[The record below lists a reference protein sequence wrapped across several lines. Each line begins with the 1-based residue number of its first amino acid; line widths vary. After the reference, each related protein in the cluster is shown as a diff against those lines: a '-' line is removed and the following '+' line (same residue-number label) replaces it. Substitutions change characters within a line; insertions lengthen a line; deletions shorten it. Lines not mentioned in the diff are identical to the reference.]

1 MIKKITL
8 LLIVLIVSV
17 GCLSLVSADN
27 STNDTLKTTNEA
39 DNSVAYITVSSING
53 NTIKFSDGFTGFCL
67 NSNKKIGSS
76 DKFTSKSTTSSEN
89 AVKLAIIECY
99 KQNKENEIGSV
110 VSKVVAK
117 DTSNAIAQKALSSSE
132 TVGNSVVVKIS
143 NTTEASFNFEL
154 LKASENDKSDCIA
167 YTVSLQQI
175 IPEDTLAAGENVS
188 DANTTADGNVKN
200 TSDDSKVQ
208 NKSSDEKT
216 TPNKTDEKSDET
228 VVNETNK
235 TIINKTKTTIVNEN
249 NTTIIN
255 KNNKKITNET
265 PKNATIQETIMRT
278 AGNPIFILAIVI
290 VIIAIVGVAMRKR

>member
-1 MIKKITL
+1 MIKKITI

-27 STNDTLKTTNEA
+27 STKDTLKTTNEA

-53 NTIKFSDGFTGFCL
+53 NTIKFSDGFTGFYL
-67 NSNKKIGSS
+67 DSNKKIGSS

-117 DTSNAIAQKALSSSE
+117 DTSNEIAKKALSSTE
-132 TVGNSVVVKIS
+132 TVGNSALVKIS

-188 DANTTADGNVKN
+188 DTNTTSEGNN
-200 TSDDSKVQ
+200 ASDDSKVQ
-208 NKSSDEKT
+208 NKTSDEVT
-216 TPNKTDEKSDET
+216 APNKTDEKNDET
-228 VVNETNK
+228 VINQTNK

>member
-17 GCLSLVSADN
+17 GCLSLVSADH

-67 NSNKKIGSS
+67 DSNKKIGSS

-117 DTSNAIAQKALSSSE
+117 DTSNEIAKKALSSTE
-132 TVGNSVVVKIS
+132 TVGNSTLVKIS

-188 DANTTADGNVKN
+188 DANTTSEGNN
-200 TSDDSKVQ
+200 ASDDSKVQ
-208 NKSSDEKT
+208 NKTSDEVT
-216 TPNKTDEKSDET
+216 APNKTDEKNDET
-228 VVNETNK
+228 VINQTNK

-265 PKNATIQETIMRT
+265 PKKATIQETIMRT

>member
-1 MIKKITL
+1 MIKKIIL
-8 LLIVLIVSV
+8 LLIILIVSV

-27 STNDTLKTTNEA
+27 STNDTLNTTEEIKDFTN
-39 DNSVAYITVSSING
+39 YITVSSING
-53 NTIKFSDGFTGFCL
+53 NQIKFSDGFTGFCL
-67 NSNKKIGSS
+67 DSNKKIGSS
-76 DKFTSKSTTSSEN
+76 DKFTSQSTTGKEN

-99 KQNKENEIGSV
+99 KQNKENEIASV
-110 VSKVVAK
+110 ISKVVAK

-132 TVGNSVVVKIS
+132 TVGNSALVKIS

-188 DANTTADGNVKN
+188 DTNTTSEGNN
-200 TSDDSKVQ
+200 ASDDSKVQ
-208 NKSSDEKT
+208 NKTSDEVT
-216 TPNKTDEKSDET
+216 APNKTDEKNDET
-228 VVNETNK
+228 VINQTNK

-265 PKNATIQETIMRT
+265 PKKATIQETIMRT

-290 VIIAIVGVAMRKR
+290 VIIAIVSVAMRKR

>member
-67 NSNKKIGSS
+67 DSNKKIGSS

-117 DTSNAIAQKALSSSE
+117 DTSNEIAKKALSSTE
-132 TVGNSVVVKIS
+132 TVGNSTLVKIS

-188 DANTTADGNVKN
+188 DTNTTSEGNN
-200 TSDDSKVQ
+200 ASDDSKVQ
-208 NKSSDEKT
+208 NKTSDEVT
-216 TPNKTDEKSDET
+216 APNKTDEKNDET
-228 VVNETNK
+228 VINQTNK

-265 PKNATIQETIMRT
+265 PKKATIQETIMRT

>member
-1 MIKKITL
+1 MIKKITI

-53 NTIKFSDGFTGFCL
+53 NTIKFSDGFTGFYL
-67 NSNKKIGSS
+67 DSNKKIGSS

-117 DTSNAIAQKALSSSE
+117 DTSNEIAKKALSSTE
-132 TVGNSVVVKIS
+132 TVGNSALVKIS

-188 DANTTADGNVKN
+188 DTNTTSEGNN
-200 TSDDSKVQ
+200 ASDDSKVQ
-208 NKSSDEKT
+208 NKTSDEVT
-216 TPNKTDEKSDET
+216 APNKTDEKNDET
-228 VVNETNK
+228 VINQTNK

>member
-1 MIKKITL
+1 MIKKITI

-27 STNDTLKTTNEA
+27 STKDTLKTTNEA

-53 NTIKFSDGFTGFCL
+53 NTIKFSDGFTGFYL
-67 NSNKKIGSS
+67 DSNKKIGSS

-117 DTSNAIAQKALSSSE
+117 DTSNEIAKKALSSTE
-132 TVGNSVVVKIS
+132 TVGNSALVKIS

-188 DANTTADGNVKN
+188 DTNTTSEGNN
-200 TSDDSKVQ
+200 ASDDSKVQ
-208 NKSSDEKT
+208 NKTSDEVT
-216 TPNKTDEKSDET
+216 APNKTDEKNDET
-228 VVNETNK
+228 VINQTNK

-255 KNNKKITNET
+255 KNNSRDNNE
-265 PKNATIQETIMRT
+265 NSR
-278 AGNPIFILAIVI
+278 
-290 VIIAIVGVAMRKR
+290 

>member
-1 MIKKITL
+1 MNKKTITL
-8 LLIVLIVSV
+8 LIVVIFSIS
-17 GCLSLVSADN
+17 CLGMVWADN
-27 STNDTLKTTNEA
+27 NTTNATEQLGIEDTTNYIMPISIT
-39 DNSVAYITVSSING
+39 DNG
-53 NTIKFSDGFTGFCL
+53 IKFSDGFTGFCL

-175 IPEDTLAAGENVS
+175 IPEDTLAVGENVS

-200 TSDDSKVQ
+200 ASDDSKVQ
-208 NKSSDEKT
+208 NKTSDEVT
-216 TPNKTDEKSDET
+216 APNKTDEKSDET

-265 PKNATIQETIMRT
+265 PKKATIQETIMRT

>member
-8 LLIVLIVSV
+8 LLIILIVSV

-27 STNDTLKTTNEA
+27 NTNDTLNTTEEIKDLTN
-39 DNSVAYITVSSING
+39 YITVSSING
-53 NTIKFSDGFTGFCL
+53 NQIKFSDGFTGFCL
-67 NSNKKIGSS
+67 DSNKKISSS
-76 DKFTSKSTTSSEN
+76 DKFTSQSTTSSEN

-99 KQNKENEIGSV
+99 KQNKENEIASV
-110 VSKVVAK
+110 ISKVVAK

-132 TVGNSVVVKIS
+132 TVGDSALVKIS

-188 DANTTADGNVKN
+188 DANTTAEGNN
-200 TSDDSKVQ
+200 ASDDSKVQ

-265 PKNATIQETIMRT
+265 PKKATIQETIMRT